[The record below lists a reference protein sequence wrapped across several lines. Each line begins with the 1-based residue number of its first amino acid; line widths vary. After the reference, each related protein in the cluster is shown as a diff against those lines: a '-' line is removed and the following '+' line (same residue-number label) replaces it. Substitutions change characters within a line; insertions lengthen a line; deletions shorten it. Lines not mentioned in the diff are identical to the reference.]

1 MLEESDQTPTDKI
14 ENEEQDEQKEIKKEE
29 FGSTTEKM
37 EQKESK
43 SVEKSFSPQNP
54 DSPGKSCHVV
64 YRTAAATAAKL
75 LQSCLTLCDPID
87 SSPRGSSVPGILQAR
102 TLEWVAIFFS
112 NA

>member
-1 MLEESDQTPTDKI
+1 MHWAVRGKKDLMLEESDHTHTDKI

-29 FGSTTEKM
+29 FGSTTEKV

-64 YRTAAATAAKL
+64 CRTEK
-75 LQSCLTLCDPID
+75 
-87 SSPRGSSVPGILQAR
+87 V
-102 TLEWVAIFFS
+102 S
-112 NA
+112 N